1 MSEKLSEAARL
12 YLDDFDV
19 LNEAHVEVL
28 SLFSA
33 VWKTC
38 VSEINGEPGEDY
50 SLRPRDWEGRKLS
63 GQWSTDKTSS
73 WAGKVFLYFQNQNGL
88 YAFAADPARNGCER
102 KSFLVGVEATRGWI
116 AQMMSRDGTGKKSV
130 DDAAKA
136 LGIQVNWDDNKCFM
150 RAPAIAISI
159 ENPEQTGREVA
170 GKLYE
175 MLRYVDVLSQAVEKV
190 GVSSPTDAAPPSE
203 ERENA

>member
-1 MSEKLSEAARL
+1 MLS
-12 YLDDFDV
+12 
-19 LNEAHVEVL
+19 
-28 SLFSA
+28 
-33 VWKTC
+33 C
-38 VSEINGEPGEDY
+38 
-50 SLRPRDWEGRKLS
+50 
-63 GQWSTDKTSS
+63 
-73 WAGKVFLYFQNQNGL
+73 
-88 YAFAADPARNGCER
+88 
-102 KSFLVGVEATRGWI
+102 GVEATRGWI

-136 LGIQVNWDDNKCFM
+136 LGIQVNWDDNKCSI

-190 GVSSPTDAAPPSE
+190 GVSSPTDAAPPTE
-203 ERENA
+203 EREKA